1 MSMAG
6 KDLPL
11 AGMRV
16 LELSQIMAGPTCG
29 LMLSDMGAEVIK
41 IEKFPGGDDARGYAR
56 PGDPGLA
63 PGFLMLNRGKR
74 SVAVDIRVPEGRKVI
89 ERLVAQCDVVTENF
103 RRGKLDALGLGYDAL
118 RQINPQLIYCS
129 ISGYGPAGDMAG
141 QGGFDMVLQAFS
153 GLISVTG
160 DGPGQY
166 AKPGNSVADIN
177 AGILAALGVVTA
189 YVKRL
194 RTGEGSRVDT
204 SLLQASLQQM
214 YWFAAAY
221 FFNGAVA
228 QPMGTAHPLIAP
240 YQTFA
245 CRSGAIALGGGNQ
258 PNWERI
264 AAVFGHPEWVQDP
277 RFRTG
282 RDRLAHREV
291 LAQLIEAE
299 LARDDA
305 PAWVARFEAEGVPVG
320 PLNNVREALEHPQ
333 CRAID
338 MVVDVDHPDGG
349 TTRSLGCPIHFDE
362 QAPFNGLAAPHI
374 GQHTFEVLR
383 EFGFED
389 AALQQLHGLG
399 VVHQHADS
407 VSVQ

>member
-1 MSMAG
+1 MAVV

-11 AGMRV
+11 AGVRV

-74 SVAVDIRVPEGRKVI
+74 SVAVDIRRPEGRQII

-118 RQINPQLIYCS
+118 RKINPRLVYCS
-129 ISGYGPAGDMAG
+129 ISGYGPAGEMAG
-141 QGGFDMVLQAFS
+141 QGGFDLVLQAFS

-160 DGPGQY
+160 TAPGEY

-221 FFNGAVA
+221 FFNGAIA

-245 CRSGAIALGGGNQ
+245 CRTGAIALGGGNQ
-258 PNWERI
+258 ANWQRI
-264 AAVFGHPEWVQDP
+264 AAVLGHPEWVEDP

-291 LAQLIEAE
+291 LEQLIVAE

-305 PAWVARFEAEGVPVG
+305 PAWVALFEAQGVPVG
-320 PLNNVREALEHPQ
+320 PLNNVQEALEHPQ
-333 CRAID
+333 SRAID
-338 MVVDVDHPDGG
+338 MVVDVEHPDGG
-349 TTRSLGCPIHFDE
+349 STRSLGCPIHFDDH
-362 QAPFNGLAAPHI
+362 APFNAQAAPHI
-374 GQHTFEVLR
+374 GQHTFEVLA
-383 EFGFED
+383 EFGYGA
-389 AALQQLHGLG
+389 AALSELQAQG
-399 VVHQHADS
+399 VVHQHAET
-407 VSVQ
+407 VPAN